1 MNTFFIKIFFSLICF
16 YLFLYIISFSI
27 FEIKNNKNVL
37 GGVFTLVLSIT
48 AILYSNIVFW
58 IN

>member
-27 FEIKNNKNVL
+27 FEIKNNKNIL